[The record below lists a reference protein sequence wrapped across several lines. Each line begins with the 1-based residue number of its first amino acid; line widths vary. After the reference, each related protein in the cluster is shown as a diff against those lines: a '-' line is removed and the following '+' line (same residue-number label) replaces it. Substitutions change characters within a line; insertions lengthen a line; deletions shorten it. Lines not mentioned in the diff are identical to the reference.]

1 MKIIKIIKIIV
12 VIGLFYNIS
21 FANTILNIG
30 YDLSGTNLLSK
41 KDMKVATDIL
51 LKKILENLDVKTN
64 YKYYYNPKE
73 IAKDMNTGKLDY
85 VSVSPLNIVKYF
97 NLDNLDKAFGQGSND
112 MNDYNLIIISR
123 SDLNIKSNKE
133 LANKKILMDTKNN
146 LHSLYINNLFLKY
159 IGNKKANTIYSR
171 SYQKSILDLFFKK
184 ADVAIVTQKSYDIS
198 VELNPQI
205 AKKVSILRKTNIKDV
220 QLGFFRKSL
229 DEKLKR
235 SMGKAGQELNFS
247 DDGKQLLTLYK
258 TEKIVE
264 TNMEI
269 LIPIKE
275 LLNNYKKLKKS
286 KGIK

>member
-1 MKIIKIIKIIV
+1 MKIIKIIII
-12 VIGLFYNIS
+12 IGLFYNIS

-51 LKKILENLDVKTN
+51 LKKILKDLDVKTK

-97 NLDNLDKAFGQGSND
+97 NLDNLEKAFGQGSND
-112 MNDYNLIIISR
+112 MNDYNLIVIYR
-123 SDLNIKSNKE
+123 NELNIKSNKE
-133 LANKKILMDTKNN
+133 LANKKILIDTKNN

-171 SYQKSILDLFFKK
+171 SYQKSILNLFFKK

-205 AKKVSILRKTNIKDV
+205 AKKVSILNKTNIKDV

-229 DEKLKR
+229 DEKIKKNMR
-235 SMGKAGQELNFS
+235 RAAQSLNS
-247 DDGKQLLTLYK
+247 TDDGKQLLTLYK

-264 TNMEI
+264 TNMKI